1 MAESIFPPAL
11 RDARRL
17 GPDKSPPVE
26 RLFPFVRTVREY
38 HAAYLRRD
46 LMAGLT
52 TALFTIPQG
61 MAYALIAGFPPAAG
75 VATSVVA
82 SIFGAAFG
90 SSEFLING
98 PTNAISVMLAGNAA
112 LFAAHGDPV
121 EAIVL
126 LTLLIGASQLVA
138 GLLRIGTLTRFVSEP
153 VLTGFSAGA
162 GVYIVINQL
171 PAALGIEK
179 RAIVA
184 DLWGWVPSNGALLD
198 LLRLSRSL
206 SATHWNTL
214 SLALL
219 TFLLVRALQRLEKP
233 LGRRLPA
240 TFIAVVAVTALASW
254 WGWTDAPGPDHIKTV
269 RDIQPL
275 TRDFPGL
282 QLPALDFAKIRLLF
296 EPAFAIGLMGAIE
309 AIAIGKTL
317 AARAGHPFDASRQ
330 LIGEGVCNLASA
342 LVGGFASSGSF
353 SRTAVNHEA
362 GAITRISC
370 ISSGLLV
377 LLIVMLFAPLA
388 NLIPIAALAGTLIH
402 VGLKLVDVAR
412 LSSVAATTTG
422 DRTVLLATFV
432 AVLLS
437 EHLENALF
445 LGIAFSIYYALRRAE
460 GFKLRAMTEQPDGS
474 LREESSNEAPSRGEV
489 CLLNLQGELYFAAA
503 EELQAEL
510 RRQLTGNTYFL
521 VVRVQESY
529 NMDMTT
535 AEAMAHVA
543 DEARQR
549 GGRLI
554 LCGVRT
560 GMHGTFE
567 RAGLLPKFG
576 TDGMFPA
583 EPELLS
589 STRKALAHAHAL
601 AEQRR
606 AKPELRA
613 LDAAR

>member
-1 MAESIFPPAL
+1 LADSYFPPAL
-11 RDARRL
+11 RDTRRS
-17 GPDKSPPVE
+17 SPRPPPALE
-26 RLFPFVRTVREY
+26 RLFPFVRTLRDY
-38 HAAYLRRD
+38 RSAYLKHD

-82 SIFGAAFG
+82 SILGAAFG

-112 LFAAHGDPV
+112 LFAAHGDPAR
-121 EAIVL
+121 AIVL
-126 LTLLIGASQLVA
+126 LTLMIGGSQLIA

-179 RAIVA
+179 KAIVR
-184 DLWGWVPSNGALLD
+184 DLWGITPPKGAVPD
-198 LLRLSRSL
+198 LLRLLRSL
-206 SATHWNTL
+206 EAAHLNTL
-214 SLALL
+214 ALAVL
-219 TFLLVRALQRLEKP
+219 TFFIVRALQRVEKRI
-233 LGRRLPA
+233 GRRLPA
-240 TFIAVVAVTALASW
+240 TFIAVVFVTGLASW
-254 WGWTDAPGPDHIKTV
+254 LGWTEVGTPAHIKTV
-269 RDIQPL
+269 RDIEPL
-275 TRDFPGL
+275 TRSF
-282 QLPALDFAKIRLLF
+282 PALRLPEIDLASVRSLL

-317 AARAGHPFDASRQ
+317 ASRAGHPFDASRQ
-330 LIGEGVCNLASA
+330 LIGEGVCNLGSA

-362 GAITRISC
+362 GAITRVSC
-370 ISSGLLV
+370 ISSGFLV
-377 LLIVMLFAPLA
+377 LLIVMAFAPLA

-412 LSSVAATTTG
+412 LTSVFATTTG
-422 DRTVLLATFV
+422 DRIVLLVTFAAVLLA
-432 AVLLS
+432 

-445 LGIAFSIYYALRRAE
+445 LGIALSIYYALRRAE
-460 GFKLRAMTEQPDGS
+460 GFKLRVMTENADGS
-474 LREESSNEAPSRGEV
+474 LSEASVEPYRRGPI

-510 RRQLTGNTYFL
+510 RRQLSDSTLYL

-529 NMDMTT
+529 NMDATT
-535 AEAMAHVA
+535 AEAIAQVA
-543 DEARQR
+543 EEAQRR
-549 GGRLI
+549 GGQLI
-554 LCGVRT
+554 LCGVRA
-560 GMHGTFE
+560 GMYGTFE
-567 RAGLLPKFG
+567 RANLLAKFG
-576 TDGMFPA
+576 DNAIFRA

-601 AEQRR
+601 AAPGTTSTLPTR
-606 AKPELRA
+606 
-613 LDAAR
+613 